1 MVLPSTST
9 GGARLLAEKVRRAV
23 TDLGIPHEKPE
34 PGAVLTV
41 SIGVATLVPRIGQA
55 FMQLVSLADQGLYMA
70 KQAGRDQVGL
80 VNDTSALS

>member
-1 MVLPSTST
+1 M
-9 GGARLLAEKVRRAV
+9 
-23 TDLGIPHEKPE
+23 
-34 PGAVLTV
+34 LTV